1 MTMAYEIGHELAPL
15 VGPSLRRLD
24 IAYMAVAMDDP
35 NEVHTED
42 EVARASGMPQV
53 IAHGTF
59 PLAYGGAALTRE
71 FGFGAVRQYGLRL
84 TAPVFPGDELTTNLL
99 VSEVEDV
106 ESGQR
111 LTLDVTVRKQDDT
124 VVGRGSAQVV
134 VS

>member
-1 MTMAYEIGHELAPL
+1 MTMGYEIGQELPPVA
-15 VGPSLRRLD
+15 GPRLRRLD

-42 EVARASGMPQV
+42 DVARASGMPQV

-59 PLAYGGAALTRE
+59 PLAYGGAAVTRQ
-71 FGFGAVRQYGLRL
+71 FGFGAVRRYGLRL
-84 TAPVFPGDELTTNLL
+84 TAPVFPGDELTTNLR
-99 VSEVEDV
+99 VSEVEELED
-106 ESGQR
+106 GQR
-111 LTLDVTVRKQDDT
+111 LELDVTVRKQDDT

>member
-1 MTMAYEIGHELAPL
+1 MTAYEIGHELPA
-15 VGPSLRRLD
+15 VTGPTLRRLD

-59 PLAYGGAALTRE
+59 PLAYGGAALTRA
-71 FGFGAVRQYGLRL
+71 FGFGAVRRYGLRL
-84 TAPVFPGDELTTNLL
+84 TAPVFPGDQLTTNLL
-99 VSEVEDV
+99 VSGVEDI
-106 ESGQR
+106 EGGQR
-111 LTLDVTVRKQDDT
+111 LTLDVTVRKQDDA